1 MDKMT
6 VNRSKLMES
15 QKMFRVELKP
25 VVYIVLLRYSVKLT
39 FIASR
44 KL

>member
-6 VNRSKLMES
+6 VNRLKLMES

-25 VVYIVLLRYSVKLT
+25 VVYIVLLRYSV
-39 FIASR
+39 
-44 KL
+44 